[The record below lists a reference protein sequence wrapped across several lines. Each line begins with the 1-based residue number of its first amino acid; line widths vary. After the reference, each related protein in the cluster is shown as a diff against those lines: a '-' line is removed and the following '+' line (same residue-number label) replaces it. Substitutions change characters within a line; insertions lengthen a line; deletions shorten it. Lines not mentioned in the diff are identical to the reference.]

1 MNQPVPR
8 TILDP
13 AAETERAA
21 RLVRQALTQLG
32 HAHTT
37 QDGRL
42 VQVCYK
48 SLSVAGDQYGLL
60 EVDTQRLPPRVNVA
74 KLVHED
80 VLHHLTA
87 VVGKPVRRLNTTGL
101 TYCVELR
108 PTPKIHLP
116 QRVDLDLS
124 HRPAG
129 KPYQVPIGVGHAGP
143 IWRSLLDTGHIL
155 VGGESGGGKSTWLHS
170 LLAALLT
177 AHDPAE
183 LQLYL
188 VDPKMVEFT
197 VWAGVPHLALPIAEE
212 AEAATQVTEH
222 VLAEMER
229 RVALFQSVLARDL
242 ATYNVRRTSPGNV
255 RRTLPD
261 NQRASEPLP
270 LVLVIIDEVTDLA
283 LQAGLSSPFYTNLIR
298 LASKARS
305 FGVVLVLATQ
315 HPKAEVLNTLIRE
328 NISTRI
334 AFRVTTAEHSRVILG
349 EGGAQE
355 LPRTVRGRLAARL
368 DGDLTTLQGYYLS
381 DEALRT
387 VAGQVGQQSAPSP
400 LAGVEQD
407 LVAYAVA
414 HLDGAF
420 RIDDLAQAFAGRVS
434 RHRLKQIGQRW
445 EQRGWLTP
453 AQPGQHA
460 RQVTAELLTL
470 AGLTEDAG
478 SASPA

>member
-1 MNQPVPR
+1 MTTPTTPI
-8 TILDP
+8 ILDP

-74 KLVHED
+74 KLAHAD

-87 VVGKPVRRLNTTGL
+87 VVGKPVCRLNTTGL

-108 PTPKIHLP
+108 PTPKIRLP

-129 KPYQVPIGVGHAGP
+129 KPYQVPIGVGRAGP
-143 IWRSLLDTGHIL
+143 VWRSLLSTGHIL

-170 LLAALLT
+170 ALAALLT

-197 VWAGVPHLALPIAEE
+197 VWAGAPHLALPIAEE
-212 AEAATQVTEH
+212 VEAATRVTEH
-222 VLAEMER
+222 VLAEMDR
-229 RVALFQSVLARDL
+229 RVALFQAVLARDL
-242 ATYNVRRTSPGNV
+242 ATYNVRRTLPGN
-255 RRTLPD
+255 R
-261 NQRASEPLP
+261 RASAPLP

-283 LQAGLSSPFYTNLIR
+283 LQAGLSSAFYTNLIR

-334 AFRVTTAEHSRVILG
+334 AFRVATAEHSRVILG
-349 EGGAQE
+349 AGGAQE
-355 LPRTVRGRLAARL
+355 IPRTVRGRLVARL
-368 DGDLTTLQGYYLS
+368 DGGLTTLQGYYLS
-381 DEALRT
+381 DEALLA
-387 VAGQVGQQSAPSP
+387 VAGQVCQQPARSP
-400 LAGVEQD
+400 LSDEERT

-414 HLDGAF
+414 YLGGAF
-420 RIDDLAQAFAGRVS
+420 RIDDLAQAFAGQVS
-434 RHRLKQIGQRW
+434 RHRLKQVGQRW
-445 EQRGWLTP
+445 ERRGWLTP

-460 RQVTAELLTL
+460 RRVTTELLALAEL
-470 AGLTEDAG
+470 AERAEPG
-478 SASPA
+478 SPA